1 MKKIVSKF
9 NRLSTAK
16 KIEAIAASV
25 VSVTV
30 MVAAPAAAWFAH
42 QTELAMLTKVNA
54 PAKLYINAATHQED
68 IINLSLSDID
78 TEQTNVNYKEFVF
91 CIAGDNVQEYNIQIA
106 HTTNIPFT
114 YEIYP
119 ATEITQTENTQIVPV
134 RGSIVQ
140 YISEDKQTTLFYSY
154 NSNNKIAGEYL
165 NKDTRVE
172 GRDVASN
179 TYTKTKTN
187 EHQDYD
193 KPADAPQVFAKA
205 LYWQNTSPIEVDLS
219 DENVHSFEHPYILKI
234 SWSQQGQDDEDA
246 EDDAID
252 FVHNNKETD
261 MVYITAEVN

>member
-1 MKKIVSKF
+1 MKKLASKF

-16 KIEAIAASV
+16 KIEAIIAGV
-25 VSVTV
+25 VSVSV
-30 MVAAPAAAWFAH
+30 MVATSVLAWFAH

-78 TEQTNVNYKEFVF
+78 TEQTGIDYKEFVF
-91 CIAGDNVQEYNIQIA
+91 CIAGDNVQAYNIQIA
-106 HTTNIPFT
+106 HTTNIPFN

-119 ATEITQTENTQIVPV
+119 ATEIPQTGNTQITPV

-140 YISEDKQTTLFYSY
+140 YTSEDKQTTLFYSY
-154 NSNNKIAGEYL
+154 NSNNKIVGSYL
-165 NKDTRVE
+165 NKDTSIE
-172 GRDVASN
+172 GRNVANN
-179 TYTKTKTN
+179 TYTITKTD

-193 KPADAPQVFAKA
+193 KISDAPQMFAKA

-219 DENVHSFEHPYILKI
+219 DDNVHSFEHPYILKI